1 MPISPSKPIAL
12 TLALAAF
19 AVSAAPAAATSP
31 PQSDAAMRKAIRD
44 YAKHGPTGNVMQAHN
59 LKVDCVQAVKVGTT
73 RPCSG
78 TFSLT
83 RGGKIAHYRLT
94 EKASTFRNS
103 PGSIEYRL
111 YAKATKTAAGLPTS
125 IASFRGFLQ

>member
-1 MPISPSKPIAL
+1 MSVSTSKLVAL
-12 TLALAAF
+12 TLTVAAF
-19 AVSAAPAAATSP
+19 TVSATPAAAAP
-31 PQSDAAMRKAIRD
+31 QPQSDAAMRKAVRD
-44 YAKHGPTGNVMQAHN
+44 YARSGVGGKAMGAHN

-73 RPCSG
+73 RACSG

-94 EKASTFRNS
+94 ERASTFRNS

-111 YAKATKTAAGLPTS
+111 YATATKKAAGLPSS